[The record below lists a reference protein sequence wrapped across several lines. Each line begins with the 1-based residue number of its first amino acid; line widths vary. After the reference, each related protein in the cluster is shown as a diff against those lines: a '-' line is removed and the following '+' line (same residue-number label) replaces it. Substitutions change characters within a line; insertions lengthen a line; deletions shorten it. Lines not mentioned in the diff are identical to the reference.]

1 MPLSFPQAGE
11 LEGRVDSVKNENS
24 FAGKEPVEHS
34 DVTASASSAASSE
47 RSLKGGDISHT
58 TCTPELA
65 AKTIEENEAVAGTST
80 SDNSV
85 SFGSGTTLATK
96 FQESSLRSDKPEISI
111 TELLEY
117 FFEPEILEGSN
128 QYHCEQC
135 HSLQDAERTVTIS
148 KASDF
153 LVLTLK
159 RFAYNVRTQQRSKIL
174 QGVSYPLILRLP
186 KAHLKK
192 SLSTRETKHSETHD
206 LTTGVLEEKRED
218 INETCFRSKRT
229 KQEHKV
235 LDDNADCDSVITSF
249 EEKPSSDI
257 VYSLCSVIVH
267 SGTSSESG
275 HYYCYARSSSH
286 LLEEGE
292 RDDGAASSRTDDQH
306 TWFLFNDSRVSY
318 SAYSAFADVSKRFP
332 KDTPYVLIYKR
343 VGGVTVTPVE
353 SSSDESQYNLIC
365 KEIRPELADIVNR
378 DNLLYLQVS
387 Q

>member
-1 MPLSFPQAGE
+1 MDS
-11 LEGRVDSVKNENS
+11 LENENS
-24 FAGKEPVEHS
+24 LAGKEPVEHA
-34 DVTASASSAASSE
+34 DVTASASSAGSSE

-65 AKTIEENEAVAGTST
+65 TKTIEENEAVAGTST

-192 SLSTRETKHSETHD
+192 SLSTREAKHSEAHD
-206 LTTGVLEEKRED
+206 LTTSVLEEKRED

-235 LDDNADCDSVITSF
+235 LDDNADSDSVITSF

-292 RDDGAASSRTDDQH
+292 RDDGVASSRTDDQH
-306 TWFLFNDSRVSY
+306 TWFLFNDSRVSF

-353 SSSDESQYNLIC
+353 SSSDASQYNLIC